1 MKVCSKCQVEKD
13 EAADFHKDS
22 RTGKARAWCRSCTNA
37 DNLARAKANP
47 EKTAARSRAW
57 REANPGRAA
66 ELALAAYY
74 RDPERSRANRTR
86 SRFKVEWQTL
96 WDQQGGLCAC
106 CGEPMLREGR
116 EKLSAV
122 VDHDHKCCS
131 GSKSCGKC
139 VRGLVHW
146 RCNLVLGYADDD
158 PDLLQ
163 RAAAYLVKLA
173 AAAT

>member
-1 MKVCSKCQVEKD
+1 MKLCPKCQVEKD
-13 EAADFHKDS
+13 EADFHRNS
-22 RTGKARAWCRSCTNA
+22 RTGKPRSWCRACTNA

-57 REANPGRAA
+57 REANPERAA
-66 ELALAAYY
+66 AVALARYH
-74 RDPERSRANRTR
+74 RDKDKSRADYMR

-131 GSKSCGKC
+131 GRTSCGKC

-146 RCNLVLGYADDD
+146 RCNLVLGYANDD
-158 PDLLQ
+158 PHLLQ
-163 RAAAYLVKLA
+163 RAAAYLENLA
-173 AAAT
+173 AGT